1 MFGLFKK
8 DKPKEDGDY
17 ITTDAN
23 ALIESKANDIK
34 MIDMNRKKKIDRIPA
49 SIYNLLDN
57 RGRFMCKYILKY
69 PFICNLNEMIK
80 GKITVF
86 NRNEIA
92 SLWDYDVLLKPENEA
107 YIQYSTTDPL
117 TMTKNSYE
125 IFISNESF
133 RDTLVD
139 AYIEASN
146 RLPIDLYWLETPL
159 ELFFGRLWILKEDK
173 NFIRSNPKANDINI
187 SNYIKRHRAT
197 VWGNIE
203 FMERENPI
211 ITAYDEYQN
220 IEA

>member
-17 ITTDAN
+17 ITTDNN
-23 ALIESKANDIK
+23 ALIEAKTNNIK

-117 TMTKNSYE
+117 TMAKNSYE

-220 IEA
+220 IEV

>member
-8 DKPKEDGDY
+8 DKPKEDGGY
-17 ITTDAN
+17 ITTDTN
-23 ALIESKANDIK
+23 ALIEAKTNDIK

-117 TMTKNSYE
+117 TMVKNSYE

-173 NFIRSNPKANDINI
+173 NFIRSNPKTNDINI

-220 IEA
+220 IEV

>member
-8 DKPKEDGDY
+8 DKPKEDGGY
-17 ITTDAN
+17 ITTDTN
-23 ALIESKANDIK
+23 ALIEAKTNNIK

-117 TMTKNSYE
+117 TMIKNSYE

-220 IEA
+220 IEV

>member
-8 DKPKEDGDY
+8 DKPKEDGGY
-17 ITTDAN
+17 ITTNNN
-23 ALIESKANDIK
+23 ALIEEKANDIK

-117 TMTKNSYE
+117 TMAKNSYE

-139 AYIEASN
+139 AYIDASN

-220 IEA
+220 IEV

>member
-8 DKPKEDGDY
+8 DKPKEDGGY
-17 ITTDAN
+17 ITTGAN
-23 ALIESKANDIK
+23 TLIEEKTNDIK

-117 TMTKNSYE
+117 TMAKNSYE

-139 AYIEASN
+139 AYIDASN

-220 IEA
+220 IEV

>member
-117 TMTKNSYE
+117 TMAKNSYE

-173 NFIRSNPKANDINI
+173 NFIRSSPKANDINI

-220 IEA
+220 IGV

>member
-8 DKPKEDGDY
+8 DKPKEDGGY
-17 ITTDAN
+17 ITTDTN
-23 ALIESKANDIK
+23 ALIEAKTNNIK

-117 TMTKNSYE
+117 TMVKNSYE

-146 RLPIDLYWLETPL
+146 KFPIDLYWLETPL

-220 IEA
+220 IEV